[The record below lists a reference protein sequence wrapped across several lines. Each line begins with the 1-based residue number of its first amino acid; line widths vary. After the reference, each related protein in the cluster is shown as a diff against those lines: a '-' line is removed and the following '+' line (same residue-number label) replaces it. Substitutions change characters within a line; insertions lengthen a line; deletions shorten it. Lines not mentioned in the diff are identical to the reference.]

1 MPRSQGG
8 SRYELTKFVNVS
20 LCNIYS
26 MHVFKPHDKKNQ
38 VTDKLHV
45 IMTDICGT
53 LSFIVGNVKKVRRDL
68 REMLCEQL
76 IDDLSLEL
84 VGSYMH
90 QYGCEEGPTFA
101 YIGTMYDNSAVIN
114 YPNNLDGFSTINCLD
129 RLVSLPLSM
138 QLTKISQSN
147 CVIREQVQ
155 FFDLPLL
162 GCKFKLAFPPTYTQ
176 LRVKDNRLV
185 WMVCGTPGKSIAF
198 EALTKDP
205 NLSIADRI
213 QPVEQ
218 MHSVFSGFLFTKKF
232 RAPIQFS
239 EITVDNFHFTVF
251 GFDSGFLVATVENQ
265 EGVIDRKCLKFNT
278 AISVVKLLESVPD
291 QGVFTLI
298 SSTIGPAAVWTL
310 KLDLEEMELKW
321 HMRSLLLDSENHD
334 TIMCAAV
341 ACETIMIGTYDEQI
355 IFYSLRDT
363 FNYADVLP
371 LSSLNVGAP
380 ILQIE
385 PIDEKLLILS
395 AKGLQQYDLIVPE
408 DEETLDDPS
417 SSSSPKSVSL
427 LTLND

>member
-101 YIGTMYDNSAVIN
+101 YIGTIWVLNDQLSRPTRFFAAFYAIN
-114 YPNNLDGFSTINCLD
+114 KDFSIELW
-129 RLVSLPLSM
+129 
-138 QLTKISQSN
+138 
-147 CVIREQVQ
+147 
-155 FFDLPLL
+155 
-162 GCKFKLAFPPTYTQ
+162 CKFKLAFPPTYTQ